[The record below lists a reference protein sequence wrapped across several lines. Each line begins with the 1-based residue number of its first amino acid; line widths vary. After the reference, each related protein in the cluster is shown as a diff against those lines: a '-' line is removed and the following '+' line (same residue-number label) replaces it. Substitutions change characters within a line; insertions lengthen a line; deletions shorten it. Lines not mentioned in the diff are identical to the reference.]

1 MSLKKELLSGTFYIA
16 LSKYS
21 GLLLSIVITSILA
34 RLIQPSEFGVLAIV
48 SVIIAFIN
56 LFTDIGIGPAVIQRD
71 DLDKAD
77 HGKLFSLTCY
87 IGLSGLVILLLLA
100 KPLSV
105 FFNGNDNIANIVRL
119 MGGNVL
125 FAAMNVVPNALLLRA
140 KQFKLLAIRN
150 VSTHLLAG
158 VIAVVLAYRGYGVY
172 ALAFQSI
179 VAILSVFLYNYIQH
193 PLKFSFKIDL
203 NPIRKIFSYS
213 VFQMLSSIV
222 SYITRNI
229 DKILVGK
236 YINMSQLGFYEK
248 SFRLI
253 SMPVDNISYVITP
266 VMQPL
271 FKDYQN
277 ELLLMYDKYIKL
289 LRIVISIAF
298 PLSGF
303 LYINAAD
310 LISLF
315 YGSQWKEAIPTF
327 QLLSLSV
334 PFTILLATTGPI
346 YQAANKTNIMF
357 LVCIEEGIISLISL
371 SVGLYMGR
379 IESVAGCIA
388 VGSFFRFFCTFYIL
402 HAFVFHSNPT
412 RLVKDVAIGLFF
424 GLVITLLFY
433 CIHSCT
439 DSCLIVLG
447 ANGLVLGVWCM
458 LIAFKLKIF
467 HNEER
472 KD

>member
-1 MSLKKELLSGTFYIA
+1 MSFKNELLSGTFYIA

-21 GLLLSIVITSILA
+21 GLLLSIAITSILA
-34 RLIQPSEFGVLAIV
+34 RLLQPSEFGILAIA

-71 DLDKAD
+71 DLNNAD

-87 IGLSGLVILLLLA
+87 IGILGFAILLLLA
-100 KPLSV
+100 HPLSV

-150 VSTHLLAG
+150 ISTHLLAG
-158 VIAVVLAYRGYGVY
+158 VLAVALAYRGCGVY

-179 VAILSVFLYNYIQH
+179 FAAFSVFLYNYIQH

-203 NPIRKIFSYS
+203 NPVRKIFSYS

-289 LRIVISIAF
+289 LRIVIFVAF
-298 PLSGF
+298 PLAGF

-315 YGSQWKEAIPTF
+315 YGSQWKEAVPTF

-334 PFTILLATTGPI
+334 PFTIMLATTGPI

-357 LVCIEEGIISLISL
+357 VISIEEGIISLLAL
-371 SVGLYMGR
+371 SVGLYMGG

-388 VGSFFRFFCTFYIL
+388 AGGFFRFLCTFYIL
-402 HAFVFHSNPT
+402 HVFVFRSNPT
-412 RLVKDVAIGLFF
+412 RLMKNVVLGLLS

-433 CIHSCT
+433 WIHNCT

-447 ANGLVLGVWCM
+447 ANGLVLGIWLLAV
-458 LIAFKLKIF
+458 AFKLKIF
-467 HNEER
+467 HDGKR
-472 KD
+472 KY